1 MEWFGCR
8 AHQASEVLWALV
20 GDGLAYLDRAGQ
32 GSGTDNWRWRASS
45 LGIKVAADGGGWEPR
60 DPTGYLK
67 RLRERAP
74 SMDGATLRYVEEA
87 LGAFNAR
94 CFLATSVMLG
104 VASESAFGHL
114 AQAFIDSQSG
124 DATQMRKLLTNP
136 ASSYYKRFE
145 EFRKRLEPIRASLPA
160 GLADNLTLDAIAD
173 LLRVSRNDAGHPTG
187 QVIDEDTAFTHLQ
200 MAARYLVKM
209 TELTEYLKPLPF

>member
-8 AHQASEVLWALV
+8 AHQASEALWALV

-32 GSGTDNWRWRASS
+32 GSGTDNWRWRASA
-45 LGIKVAADGGGWEPR
+45 LGIKVAAGGGWEPR

-74 SMDGATLRYVEEA
+74 SMDVATLRYVEEA

-114 AQAFIDSQSG
+114 AQAFIDGQPG
-124 DATQMRKLLTNP
+124 DSPQMRKLLTNP

-145 EFRKRLEPIRASLPA
+145 EFRKRLEPIRSDLPT

-187 QVIDEDTAFTHLQ
+187 QIIDEDTAFTHLQ
-200 MAARYLVKM
+200 VAARYLVKM
-209 TELTEYLKPLPF
+209 TELTEHLKPLPF